1 MTKPGAVPIS
11 TATTVASP
19 CTNVCRIDR
28 RSGWCE
34 GCRRTVDEITR
45 WPLASDAERLAI
57 LAELPGR
64 VSRKRLGVSW

>member
-1 MTKPGAVPIS
+1 M
-11 TATTVASP
+11 TVAATVPSP

-45 WPLASDAERLAI
+45 WPLASDVERLAI
-57 LAELPGR
+57 LDELPKR
-64 VSRKRLGVSW
+64 ISRKRLGVRW